1 MPPEKCYAATTEN
14 VSNNN
19 IDSAYSNDPLNLY
32 TKKPWEIAPTIK
44 LPDNE
49 SYIGPASKNA
59 IPLQYDWQYDALN
72 IRTAPIENKLQHFAD
87 FLNDR
92 YLKPAKL
99 YLTSIGSI
107 AGMGKYSELYADFTI
122 GSIFETGFTIT
133 GSGIKSASALI
144 KGESISKES
153 IIAGSGA
160 GNLTRFKNGIKNRN
174 IICKNC
180 EKHIFSDKHIKGGI
194 MDLGSS
200 KQEVMDSA
208 LDIVEEADK
217 EKLLFDGSTQIKT
230 SINGYDAEIRIYID
244 NDNELRSF
252 DVFKGHSSTDKGN
265 TIYYKCRDG
274 V

>member
-1 MPPEKCYAATTEN
+1 MLESVFDFIMPPEKCYAATTDT

-59 IPLQYDWQYDALN
+59 IPLQDDWQYDALN
-72 IRTAPIENKLQHFAD
+72 IQTAPIENKLQHFAD

-144 KGESISKES
+144 KGESISKDS

-160 GNLTRFKNGIKNRN
+160 GNLKKIKSKKYVPKTGKWVSAEKTRSEWLNENNYIAKYAT
-174 IICKNC
+174 
-180 EKHIFSDKHIKGGI
+180 EKDQLRRRKGQSYS
-194 MDLGSS
+194 MD
-200 KQEVMDSA
+200 V
-208 LDIVEEADK
+208 
-217 EKLLFDGSTQIKT
+217 FD
-230 SINGYDAEIRIYID
+230 INGNKVGRIDKNYRV
-244 NDNELRSF
+244 NDKVVPEHYHLDSETENIHHCFNE
-252 DVFKGHSSTDKGN
+252 
-265 TIYYKCRDG
+265 
-274 V
+274 